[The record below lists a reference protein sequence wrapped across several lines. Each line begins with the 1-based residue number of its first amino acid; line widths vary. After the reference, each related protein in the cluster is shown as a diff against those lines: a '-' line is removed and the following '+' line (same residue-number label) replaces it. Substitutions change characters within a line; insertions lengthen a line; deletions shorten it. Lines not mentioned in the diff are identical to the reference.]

1 MLGAIRRP
9 DNGFFDALLA
19 DRFARHVSVRVMNHA
34 AQLDL
39 ATYEDRVPRH
49 AGARARAGHGPHR
62 DGPGDGI
69 DPAAGHYR
77 HDAFG
82 QHLLLFTVA
91 TAAARGSRWFPPS
104 SARATPSC
112 ISLNIQQTPARRRL
126 DYLRLIGASKE
137 SAKELKLFGL
147 APFITSEFSR
157 LSDEVYEQN
166 VALARRRLFAG
177 ALLSALRYGR
187 LLRRSTRMLIY
198 RTVNGDLSWGSLQF
212 LAGALLGASGGIQL
226 LFSTFHRR
234 SVAVPDRSGRV
245 PQGAASVQ
253 SRPHAIPAP
262 RPMKDGIVFED
273 VSFLYPGNPRL
284 VLDRVN
290 LRIGLGERIAPSG
303 PTARARRRW

>member
-1 MLGAIRRP
+1 M
-9 DNGFFDALLA
+9 
-19 DRFARHVSVRVMNHA
+19 
-34 AQLDL
+34 
-39 ATYEDRVPRH
+39 
-49 AGARARAGHGPHR
+49 
-62 DGPGDGI
+62 
-69 DPAAGHYR
+69 
-77 HDAFG
+77 
-82 QHLLLFTVA
+82 A
-91 TAAARGSRWFPPS
+91 TAAARARGGSRLHRREPLRLPW
-104 SARATPSC
+104 ARSTFSRHP
-112 ISLNIQQTPARRRL
+112 RRRL

-166 VALARRRLFAG
+166 VALARRRLLQA
-177 ALLSALRYGR
+177 
-187 LLRRSTRMLIY
+187 RSSPRSVRAATTAPTYVIY

-226 LFSTFHRR
+226 LFSTFSSIADQSLFLTDLAEFLKVR
-234 SVAVPDRSGRV
+234 P
-245 PQGAASVQ
+245 SVQ

-290 LRIGLGERIAPSG
+290 LRIGLGERIALVGANGQGKTTLVKLLVRRATRPPGAFFSTVWICAS
-303 PTARARRRW
+303 TASRICIAKSASSSRISCATT